1 MIKINNYIIEI
12 ELDGSF
18 MDINEIVKSKA
29 NQ

>member
-18 MDINEIVKSKA
+18 MVINEIVKSKA

>member
-18 MDINEIVKSKA
+18 MVINEIVKYKA
-29 NQ
+29 N